1 MRPEPVQ
8 SQLKCSI
15 AGITVRFTPGCLRNG
30 LLDSFVH
37 GTPEQG
43 QVSEGTT
50 MPNDMRL
57 VQV

>member
-37 GTPEQG
+37 GPLEQG
-43 QVSEGTT
+43 
-50 MPNDMRL
+50 
-57 VQV
+57 